1 MPVEVVVV
9 DVMNI
14 FLFAICLLVSGCGC
28 SYAPSAEGPK
38 AQAFFIQASNLE
50 DRLRS
55 HFSGQKTYEISGLI
69 AETRTASNA
78 FKRMG
83 YPAIANKFDSYT
95 DVLMYGNR
103 TLAESMNDVIS
114 LVRGRK
120 ATTVLLM
127 KPVEEPSFFNF

>member
-1 MPVEVVVV
+1 MV
-9 DVMNI
+9 DVDSMKI
-14 FLFAICLLVSGCGC
+14 FQFAICLLVSGCGC
-28 SYAPSAEGPK
+28 SFTSSVEGPK
-38 AQAFFIQASNLE
+38 AQVFFVQASNLE

-55 HFSGQKTYEISGLI
+55 HFSGQKTYEVSGLI
-69 AETRTASNA
+69 TETRMASNA

-103 TLAESMNDVIS
+103 TLAESMNDVMA

-120 ATTVLLM
+120 ATTVLFAN
-127 KPVEEPSFFNF
+127 PVKESSFF